1 MTNKFS
7 FRVQQVMQFSREE
20 AMRLGHDSIRSE
32 HLLLG
37 ILRLAE
43 GMAIRIISSHG
54 CDPDELR
61 ETLEETSGSNI
72 STMKLGNI
80 PFSKRADR
88 CLRLSYVEAKNYNSE
103 IIGTEHLL
111 LALAKVHEGL
121 ASQVMVG
128 FNISYESIKAE
139 LDANMDQPDKRQSR
153 GDFAK
158 SEKSKTPILDHYS
171 RDLTQLARA
180 DELDPIIG
188 RNKEIARVAQ
198 ILSRRKKNNP
208 VLIGDPGVGKTA
220 IVEGLALRIVQ
231 QMVSPI
237 LFNKRVVMLDLGALV
252 AGTKYRGQFEERI
265 KSIITELEKNRHVI
279 IFLDELHTI
288 VGAGSASGSLDA
300 SNMFKP
306 ALARGELQ
314 CIGATT
320 LDEYR
325 QYIEK
330 DGALERR
337 FQKILVEPP
346 SVKETIDILNGL
358 KGAYEA
364 HHSVFYTEEAI
375 NAAVHLSDRYISDR
389 FLPDKALDVIDETG
403 SRTRLNNVTIPVAI
417 IELEKET
424 ERLRRLKEDLVRNQ
438 EYEKA
443 AQVRDLKRKLD
454 DSLIRERD
462 TWEKSTRQKPVK
474 IGPDQV
480 AEVVAMMTGIPVTRV
495 VVSESERLLNL
506 EEELGRHIIGQHK
519 AINSIAKSVRRNRTG
534 LNRRNRPIGSFVFLG
549 PSGVGKTET
558 ARALA
563 RFLFEDPKSLIRV
576 DMSEYMEKFNVSRLI
591 GAPPG
596 YVGYDEGGQLSERVR
611 RKPYSIVLL
620 DEIEKAHPDIFNVL
634 LQVLD
639 DGSLTDGTGRTVDFR
654 NTILIMTSNVGSKE
668 ASKSSDFGFVDDADV
683 DDVDYLN
690 MSKRMK
696 NIMKDVFRPEF
707 INRVD
712 EVIVFRHLTRDNV
725 NTILDMNIAD
735 VQDRLGDLGVKLEI
749 SPAVKDYILDKG
761 FNQENGARLIQRT
774 VEKYIENP
782 IAEDLLR
789 EKFVKGTI
797 IQTVMRRGKIEFNS
811 REDRAKATDI
821 KEIQMPTKPSTT
833 EQS

>member
-20 AMRLGHDSIRSE
+20 AMRLGHDSIGSE

-37 ILRLAE
+37 IIRLGE
-43 GMAIRIISSHG
+43 GMAMRIITSHG
-54 CDPDELR
+54 CEAEELR
-61 ETLEETSGSNI
+61 ETLEETSGSNS

-88 CLRLSYVEAKNYNSE
+88 CLRLSYIEAKNYSSE

-111 LALAKVHEGL
+111 LALAKVQEGL
-121 ASQVMVG
+121 ASQVMIG

-139 LDANMDQPDKRQSR
+139 LENSVDQPEKQPAR
-153 GDFAK
+153 GEQVKPD
-158 SEKSKTPILDHYS
+158 KSKTPVLDHYS
-171 RDLTQLARA
+171 RDLTQLARSE
-180 DELDPIIG
+180 ELDPIIG
-188 RNKEIARVAQ
+188 RDKEIERVAQ

-220 IVEGLALRIVQ
+220 IVEGLALRIVEQ
-231 QMVSPI
+231 CVSPI

-325 QYIEK
+325 QFIEK

-346 SVKETIDILNGL
+346 SVDETVDILNGL
-358 KGAYEA
+358 KESYEK
-364 HHSVFYTEEAI
+364 HHSVFYTDEAI
-375 NAAVHLSDRYISDR
+375 KAAVHLSDRYITDR

-403 SRTRLNNVTIPVAI
+403 SRTRLNNVSVPNSIVN
-417 IELEKET
+417 LEKET
-424 ERLRRLKEDLVRNQ
+424 ERLRKLKEDLVRNQ

-443 AQVRDLKRKLD
+443 AQVRDLKRKQD
-454 DSLIRERD
+454 DSLIKERD
-462 TWEKSTRQKPVK
+462 AWEKSTRKKPVK
-474 IGPDQV
+474 IEQDQV

-495 VVSESERLLNL
+495 VVSESERLLNI
-506 EEELGRHIIGQHK
+506 ESELGKHIIGQMK
-519 AINSIAKSVRRNRTG
+519 AITSIAKSVRRNRTG

-563 RFLFEDPKSLIRV
+563 RFLFDDPKALIRV

-668 ASKSSDFGFVDDADV
+668 ASKSHDFGFVEDSAEEDI
-683 DDVDYLN
+683 DYLN
-690 MSKRMK
+690 MSEKMK

-712 EVIVFRHLTRDNV
+712 EVIVYRHLTREDV
-725 NTILDMNIAD
+725 NTILDMNILD
-735 VQDRLGDLGVKLEI
+735 VQSRLDEMGVKLEV
-749 SPAVKDYILDKG
+749 SKAVINYILDKG
-761 FNQENGARLIQRT
+761 YDQQNGARLIQRV
-774 VEKYIENP
+774 VEKYLENP
-782 IAEDLLR
+782 IAENLLR
-789 EKFVKGTI
+789 EKFVEGTV
-797 IQTVMRRGKIEFNS
+797 IQASMRDGEIKFNTQQKIASADLEEAS
-811 REDRAKATDI
+811 VS
-821 KEIQMPTKPSTT
+821 TKTSSDDKT
-833 EQS
+833 

>member
-1 MTNKFS
+1 MTNNFS

-20 AMRLGHDSIRSE
+20 AMRLGHDSIGSE

-37 ILRLAE
+37 IIRLGE
-43 GMAIRIISSHG
+43 GMAVRIITGHG
-54 CDPDELR
+54 CGADELR
-61 ETLEETSGSNI
+61 ETLEETSGNSA

-88 CLRLSYVEAKNYNSE
+88 CLRLSYIEAKNYNSE

-111 LALAKVHEGL
+111 LALAKVLDGL
-121 ASQVMVG
+121 ASQVMIG

-139 LDANMDQPDKRQSR
+139 LENTADQPEKQSAR
-153 GDFAK
+153 GEAIKAD
-158 SEKSKTPILDHYS
+158 KSKTPVLDHYS
-171 RDLTQLARA
+171 RDLTQLARSN
-180 DELDPIIG
+180 ELDPIIG
-188 RNKEIARVAQ
+188 RDKEIERVAQ

-231 QMVSPI
+231 QAVSPI

-265 KSIITELEKNRHVI
+265 KSIITELDKNRHVI

-346 SVKETIDILNGL
+346 SVEETVDILNGL
-358 KGAYEA
+358 KEAYEK
-364 HHSVFYTEEAI
+364 HHSVNYSEEAI
-375 NAAVHLSDRYISDR
+375 KAAVHLSDRYITDR

-403 SRTRLNNVTIPVAI
+403 SRTRLNNVTVPSSIVN
-417 IELEKET
+417 LEEET
-424 ERLRRLKEDLVRNQ
+424 ERLRKLKEDLVRNQ

-443 AQVRDLKRKLD
+443 AQVRDLKRKQD
-454 DSLIRERD
+454 DALIHERD
-462 TWEKSTRQKPVK
+462 AWEKSTRQKPVR
-474 IGPDQV
+474 IGQDQV

-495 VVSESERLLNL
+495 VVSESDRLLNIEKEL
-506 EEELGRHIIGQHK
+506 EKHIIGQMK
-519 AINSIAKSVRRNRTG
+519 AITSIAKSVRRNRTG

-563 RFLFEDPKSLIRV
+563 RFLFDDPKALIRV

-611 RKPYSIVLL
+611 RKPYSIILL

-668 ASKSSDFGFVDDADV
+668 ASKSHDFGFVEDSNEDDI
-683 DDVDYLN
+683 DYLN
-690 MSKRMK
+690 MSEKMQ

-712 EVIVFRHLTRDNV
+712 EVIVYRHLSRSDV
-725 NTILDMNIAD
+725 NTILDINIED
-735 VQDRLGDLGVKLEI
+735 VRSRLGEMGIELEI
-749 SPAVKDYILDKG
+749 SSAVKDFILDKG
-761 FNQENGARLIQRT
+761 FNQDNGARLIQRM
-774 VEKYIENP
+774 VERHIENP
-782 IAEDLLR
+782 IAENLLR
-789 EKFVKGTI
+789 DNFGEGTVI
-797 IQTVMRRGKIEFNS
+797 HANMKSGKIDFNS
-811 REDRAKATDI
+811 RKIKKSSDVKEATV
-821 KEIQMPTKPSTT
+821 PSKPSAA
-833 EQS
+833 E